1 MAGIFPR
8 CTSTVKLVGQAAHDT
23 ILGSEPVRRS
33 HCGGPA
39 LAKRMVRYAHFRGIL
54 KEGPVFV
61 NENGSGCLVEIK
73 GVTLNFGAKMIFNDL
88 SLEIRRSECLVLLGP
103 SGIGKSTLLRLLIK
117 TLNPERG
124 SILFLGADITHLPR
138 AQLNWIRTRIG
149 MVFQSSALVSSM
161 CVSENLALP
170 LRELTTKTEREIAT
184 IVEEKL
190 HFVGLEN
197 AKDMMPSQ
205 LSGGMKKRIAVAR
218 ALVLNPDLIL
228 FDEPTTGLD
237 PLVARQVSELI
248 VDLNRKTGATILV
261 VTHDLRSTFLIA
273 TRIAVLDHGRII
285 EEGPPEA
292 IRHSHDPVVAQF
304 LAAGASDGTEADL
317 ITRDPHQLT
326 RDEIGSSQMSKD
338 ELIRQLSI
346 ALSDAR
352 EVIKCAI
359 PRAETS
365 DWWQR
370 DARLLEVAK
379 GSFVRALEKN
389 NAGTLGDA
397 RGRR

>member
-1 MAGIFPR
+1 
-8 CTSTVKLVGQAAHDT
+8 
-23 ILGSEPVRRS
+23 
-33 HCGGPA
+33 
-39 LAKRMVRYAHFRGIL
+39 MVRYAHFRGIVRG
-54 KEGPVFV
+54 GPVFV
-61 NENGSGCLVEIK
+61 NEKGSGCLVEIK
-73 GVTLNFGAKMIFNDL
+73 GVTLHFGAKMIFNDL
-88 SLEIRRSECLVLLGP
+88 SLEIRRGECLVLLGP

-124 SILFLGADITHLPR
+124 SILFHGADITHLTR
-138 AQLNWIRTRIG
+138 TQLNRIRTRIG

-170 LRELTTKTEREIAT
+170 LRELTTKTEGEIAT

-197 AKDMMPSQ
+197 AKDLMPSQ

-237 PLVARQVSELI
+237 PVAARKISELI

-261 VTHDLRSTFLIA
+261 VTHDLHSTFLIA

-346 ALSDAR
+346 ALSDAC
-352 EVIKCAI
+352 EVIKCAD
-359 PRAETS
+359 PRSETS
-365 DWWQR
+365 DWWER

-379 GSFVRALEKN
+379 RSFIRSLEKN
-389 NAGTLGDA
+389 NAEIPLGDA

>member
-1 MAGIFPR
+1 
-8 CTSTVKLVGQAAHDT
+8 
-23 ILGSEPVRRS
+23 
-33 HCGGPA
+33 
-39 LAKRMVRYAHFRGIL
+39 
-54 KEGPVFV
+54 
-61 NENGSGCLVEIK
+61 
-73 GVTLNFGAKMIFNDL
+73 
-88 SLEIRRSECLVLLGP
+88 
-103 SGIGKSTLLRLLIK
+103 
-117 TLNPERG
+117 
-124 SILFLGADITHLPR
+124 
-138 AQLNWIRTRIG
+138 
-149 MVFQSSALVSSM
+149 
-161 CVSENLALP
+161 
-170 LRELTTKTEREIAT
+170 
-184 IVEEKL
+184 
-190 HFVGLEN
+190 
-197 AKDMMPSQ
+197 
-205 LSGGMKKRIAVAR
+205 
-218 ALVLNPDLIL
+218 
-228 FDEPTTGLD
+228 
-237 PLVARQVSELI
+237 LI

-261 VTHDLRSTFLIA
+261 VTHDLHSTFLIA

-389 NAGTLGDA
+389 NAGIPLGDA

>member
-1 MAGIFPR
+1 M
-8 CTSTVKLVGQAAHDT
+8 
-23 ILGSEPVRRS
+23 
-33 HCGGPA
+33 
-39 LAKRMVRYAHFRGIL
+39 
-54 KEGPVFV
+54 
-61 NENGSGCLVEIK
+61 NEKGSGCLVEIK
-73 GVTLNFGAKMIFNDL
+73 GVTLHFGAKMIFNDL
-88 SLEIRRSECLVLLGP
+88 SLEIRRGECLVLLGP

-124 SILFLGADITHLPR
+124 SILFHGADITHLPR
-138 AQLNWIRTRIG
+138 AQLNRIRTRIG

-161 CVSENLALP
+161 SVSENLALT
-170 LRELTTKTEREIAT
+170 LRELTTKTAWEIAT

-197 AKDMMPSQ
+197 AKDLMPSQ

-237 PLVARQVSELI
+237 PVAARQISELI

-261 VTHDLRSTFLIA
+261 VTHDLHSTFLIA
-273 TRIAVLDHGRII
+273 TRIAVIDQGRII

-304 LAAGASDGTEADL
+304 LAAGASDDTEADL
-317 ITRDPHQLT
+317 TRDRHQLT

-346 ALSDAR
+346 ALSDAC
-352 EVIKCAI
+352 EVIKCAD
-359 PRAETS
+359 PRSETS
-365 DWWQR
+365 DWWER

-379 GSFVRALEKN
+379 RSFIRSLEKN
-389 NAGTLGDA
+389 NAEIPLGDA

>member
-1 MAGIFPR
+1 
-8 CTSTVKLVGQAAHDT
+8 
-23 ILGSEPVRRS
+23 
-33 HCGGPA
+33 
-39 LAKRMVRYAHFRGIL
+39 MVRYAYFRGIV
-54 KEGPVFV
+54 KGGPVFM
-61 NENGSGCLVEIK
+61 NEKGSGCLVEIK
-73 GVTLNFGAKMIFNDL
+73 GVTLHFGAKMIFNDL
-88 SLEIRRSECLVLLGP
+88 SLEIRRGQCLVLLGP

-124 SILFLGADITHLPR
+124 SILFHGADITHLPR
-138 AQLNWIRTRIG
+138 AQLNRIRTRIG

-197 AKDMMPSQ
+197 AKDLMPSQ

-237 PLVARQVSELI
+237 PVAARQVSELI
-248 VDLNRKTGATILV
+248 VDLNRKAGATILV
-261 VTHDLRSTFLIA
+261 VTHDLHSTFLIA
-273 TRIAVLDHGRII
+273 TRIAVLDQGRII
-285 EEGPPEA
+285 EAGRPEA
-292 IRHSHDPVVAQF
+292 IRHSHDPVVMQF
-304 LAAGASDGTEADL
+304 LAAGASAEADF
-317 ITRDPHQLT
+317 TPDRHQLT
-326 RDEIGSSQMSKD
+326 HDEIGSSQMSKD

-352 EVIKCAI
+352 EVIKCAV
-359 PRAETS
+359 PRSETS

-379 GSFVRALEKN
+379 RSFVRSLEKN
-389 NAGTLGDA
+389 NARISLGDA
-397 RGRR
+397 RGRRSLSVRTP